1 MRTTLSFLALDL
13 LCVGERDR
21 GNLQEGLYL
30 LKYAIGELRE
40 RDLIAGG
47 NVSNVSQHSYV

>member
-1 MRTTLSFLALDL
+1 MRTTLSFLALHL

-30 LKYAIGELRE
+30 LEYAIGEFLCVSG
-40 RDLIAGG
+40 LVAG
-47 NVSNVSQHSYV
+47 YVEKD